1 MSASQTGQVV
11 LKHRYPAKG
20 SDGKTYEVHVYFE
33 TASAES
39 IEHGVPMEKISSVRI
54 SDGTELHVVSKGH
67 YEIPDSDVTLTATAP
82 DAI

>member
-1 MSASQTGQVV
+1 MDTSKTGQVV
-11 LKHRYPAKG
+11 LKNRYSATG

-39 IEHGVPMEKISSVRI
+39 IEQGAPMEKISSIRTA
-54 SDGTELHVVSKGH
+54 DGAELRVIKKGH
-67 YEIPDSDVTLTATAP
+67 YEIPDTGVTLTATAP

>member
-1 MSASQTGQVV
+1 MDTSQTGQSV

-33 TASAES
+33 TASAQS
-39 IEHGVPMEKISSVRI
+39 IKEGAPMEKISSVRT

>member
-1 MSASQTGQVV
+1 MDTSHTGQSV

-39 IEHGVPMEKISSVRI
+39 IKQGAPMEKISSVRTA
-54 SDGTELHVVSKGH
+54 DGAELRVVSKGH
-67 YEIPDSDVTLTATAP
+67 YEIADSGVTLTATSP
-82 DAI
+82 EAI

>member
-1 MSASQTGQVV
+1 MDMSHTGQSV

-39 IEHGVPMEKISSVRI
+39 IEQGAPMEKISSVRTA
-54 SDGTELHVVSKGH
+54 DGAELRVVSKGH
-67 YEIPDSDVTLTATAP
+67 YKIADSDVTLTATAP
-82 DAI
+82 EAI

>member
-1 MSASQTGQVV
+1 MDKSHTGQSV

-39 IEHGVPMEKISSVRI
+39 IEQGAPMEKISSVRT

-67 YEIPDSDVTLTATAP
+67 YEIPDCGVTLTATAP
-82 DAI
+82 EAI

>member
-1 MSASQTGQVV
+1 MDASKTGQVV

-39 IEHGVPMEKISSVRI
+39 MEQGAPMEKISSVQT
-54 SDGTELHVVSKGH
+54 SDDTKLRVISKGH
-67 YEIPDSDVTLTATAP
+67 YEIPDSGVTLTASVP